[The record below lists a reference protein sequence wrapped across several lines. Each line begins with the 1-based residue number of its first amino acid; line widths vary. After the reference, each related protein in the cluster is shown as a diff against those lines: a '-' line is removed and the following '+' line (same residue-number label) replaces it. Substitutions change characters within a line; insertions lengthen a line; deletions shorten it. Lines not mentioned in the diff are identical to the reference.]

1 MYMTN
6 ILDVAK
12 LAGVAPI
19 TVSRFVN
26 NSGYCSLETRSKV
39 EAAIAELGYVPNR
52 LASGLRSKRSSTLAL
67 VVTDIT
73 NPFFTTIARAVED
86 TAGAAGY
93 SVIFCNTDEDLSKEK
108 KYLQM
113 LLEQRVGGIILVPAL
128 SVSDSVN
135 FIQTHDTPVVILDR
149 RVTDARTDV
158 VRCDSE
164 AGAYK
169 LIQLLIS
176 LGHKDIAILSGPKG
190 TSTAEDRMTGC
201 KKALLEANLLDT
213 GELEYY
219 GSFTQQSGY
228 DMTIQ
233 AMAKK
238 PRPTAIFA
246 ANNFIAIGAQKALQ
260 TLNMRVPEDVALV
273 GFDDLPTAMITFP
286 FLTVAAQPAYEMGK
300 KATEIL
306 LQQLA
311 CETPME
317 FKEIVLPAEIV
328 VRQSS
333 GKAIGMSPPNEASH

>member
-1 MYMTN
+1 MTN

-26 NSGYCSLETRSKV
+26 NSGYCSPETRSKV
-39 EAAIAELGYVPNR
+39 EAAITELGYVPNR
-52 LASGLRSKRSSTLAL
+52 LASGLRSKHSSTLAL

-93 SVIFCNTDEDLSKEK
+93 SVIFCNTDEEITKEK

-128 SVSDSVN
+128 CTSDSVN
-135 FIQTHDTPVVILDR
+135 FIQKHETPVVILDR
-149 RVTDARTDV
+149 RITDARTDV
-158 VRCDSE
+158 VLCDSE
-164 AGAYK
+164 TGAYK

-190 TSTAEDRMTGC
+190 TSTAEDRVAGC
-201 KKALLEANLLDT
+201 TKALLEANLQST

-219 GSFTQQSGY
+219 GFFTQQSGY

-233 AMAKK
+233 VMAKN
-238 PRPTAIFA
+238 PCPTAIFA

-260 TLNMRVPEDVALV
+260 TLNKRVPEDVALV

-306 LQQLA
+306 LEQLVS
-311 CETPME
+311 EPPKE
-317 FKEIVLPAEIV
+317 FKEIILPAEIV
-328 VRQSS
+328 IRQSS
-333 GKAIGMSPPNEASH
+333 GTVVGLPHKNLTSIK